1 MDLLEALIA
10 GDEHHAAREWTDG
23 YAHWAGPAAPAW
35 ARAHAASARALY
47 HANVT
52 RTEPEHTD
60 ELFSRAT
67 RLTVESRRPFDSA
80 RVWLRF
86 GQWQRRSR
94 RPGAATASLLTR
106 ALEIFDYLG
115 AARWAGVAR
124 ADLRAAGHPIGQ
136 GPADRSPPDGDGA
149 LTPQQWRI
157 VPAPPH
163 AG

>member
-1 MDLLEALIA
+1 MA
-10 GDEHHAAREWTDG
+10 
-23 YAHWAGPAAPAW
+23 
-35 ARAHAASARALY
+35 
-47 HANVT
+47 

-94 RPGAATASLLTR
+94 RPGAATASLLR

-115 AARWAGVAR
+115 AERWAGVAR

-157 VPAPPH
+157 VRLAARGLTNRQIAVKLSISPRTVGHHLYQAYPKLGVTSRGRL
-163 AG
+163 AEVLRTATRTQSRD